1 MPFPIIPALIAAG
14 SAIAGGAMGSASN
27 RKTNQT
33 NLQIARETNQMNYQ
47 LFQESNAFNEK
58 MYHEANAYNTPSAQM
73 QRYAEAG
80 INPYIAAGNV
90 QTGNTTSAL
99 QSAPA
104 PQMHAAQMQPDV
116 NMANGMMSAGTII
129 SQYAQNELAIAQARK
144 TNAEA
149 NWIDRLNTAY
159 VGNMNA
165 HTGVLNSQNGL
176 LDLDF
181 KIKHDTLGNYIK
193 LSDLSVANAQ
203 ETNKSLILQNVHQD
217 IENKLSNINLGIQDK
232 YAEQMFKAQF
242 NSILVHSLSEWMH
255 IGFDQQ
261 NANTNRMNANTN
273 RMDAN
278 TNRMNANTNR
288 MNADTNRMNANTNS
302 FVGNAQVFNLM
313 NGAFKTAA
321 ETVGVKIDN
330 SNKNKLFNVTLRGL
344 NLDNINKAGQNV
356 MLSNQI
362 GDYSTDK
369 WFRRLGMATD
379 GAVGGVIT
387 YNAVKNSGSP
397 RPVGFKTKPKSGGFL
412 KKVTKV
418 GSKIGFR

>member
-116 NMANGMMSAGTII
+116 NIANGMMSAGSII

-144 TNAEA
+144 TNSEA
-149 NWIDRLNTAY
+149 NWIDRLNNAY
-159 VGNMNA
+159 VGNINA
-165 HTGVLNSQNGL
+165 NTGVLNSQTGL
-176 LDLDF
+176 LNLDA
-181 KIKHDTLGNYIK
+181 KLKHDTLGNYIK

-217 IENKLSNINLGIQDK
+217 LENKLSKINLGIQDK

-242 NSILVHSLSEWMH
+242 NSILVHILSERMH
-255 IGFDQQ
+255 IGIDQQ
-261 NANTNRMNANTN
+261 NANTNSYNANTNRMNANTN
-273 RMDAN
+273 RL
-278 TNRMNANTNR
+278 
-288 MNADTNRMNANTNS
+288 
-302 FVGNAQVFNLM
+302 VGNAEIKSLVA
-313 NGAFKTAA
+313 GAIESAARTA
-321 ETVGVKIDN
+321 GIKIDN
-330 SNKNKLFNVTLRGL
+330 DTSRKIQKYVVDTYHS
-344 NLDNINKAGQNV
+344 DAKTA
-356 MLSNQI
+356 
-362 GDYSTDK
+362 STQ
-369 WFRRLGMATD
+369 AHISYNES
-379 GAVGGVIT
+379 IT
-387 YNAVKNSGSP
+387 SDRDQKHYNANNWVRWISGFVPFASGAAIGISRNIA
-397 RPVGFKTKPKSGGFL
+397 RPKPH
-412 KKVTKV
+412 T
-418 GSKIGFR
+418 IRGFR

>member
-116 NMANGMMSAGTII
+116 NMANGMMSAGSII

-144 TNAEA
+144 TNSEA
-149 NWIDRLNTAY
+149 NWIDRLNNAY

-165 HTGVLNSQNGL
+165 NTGVLNSQTGL
-176 LDLDF
+176 LNLDA
-181 KIKHDTLGNYIK
+181 KLKHDTLGNYIK

-217 IENKLSNINLGIQDK
+217 LENKLSKINLGIQDK
-232 YAEQMFKAQF
+232 YAEQMFKAQL
-242 NSILVHSLSEWMH
+242 NSVLVHTLSERMH
-255 IGFDQQ
+255 IGIDQQ
-261 NANTNRMNANTN
+261 NANTNRMNASTN
-273 RMDAN
+273 RL
-278 TNRMNANTNR
+278 
-288 MNADTNRMNANTNS
+288 
-302 FVGNAQVFNLM
+302 VGSAEIKSLVA
-313 NGAFKTAA
+313 GAIESAARTA
-321 ETVGVKIDN
+321 GIKIDN
-330 SNKNKLFNVTLRGL
+330 VTSRK
-344 NLDNINKAGQNV
+344 IQNYV
-356 MLSNQI
+356 VDTYHS
-362 GDYSTDK
+362 DAKTASTQ
-369 WFRRLGMATD
+369 AHISYNES
-379 GAVGGVIT
+379 IT
-387 YNAVKNSGSP
+387 SDRDQKHYNANNWVRWISGFVPFASGAAIGISRNIA
-397 RPVGFKTKPKSGGFL
+397 RPKPH
-412 KKVTKV
+412 T
-418 GSKIGFR
+418 IRGFR

>member
-1 MPFPIIPALIAAG
+1 MGPLIPALIAAG
-14 SAIAGGAMGSASN
+14 SAIAGGAMGSSSN
-27 RKTNQT
+27 SKTNRT
-33 NLQIARETNQMNYQ
+33 NLQIARETNQLNYQ

-116 NMANGMMSAGTII
+116 NLANGIMSAGTII

-149 NWIDRLNTAY
+149 KWIDRLNTAY

-165 HTGVLNSQNGL
+165 HTGVLNSQTGL

-181 KIKHDTLGNYIK
+181 KMKRDTLGNYIK

-217 IENKLSNINLGIQDK
+217 IENKLSNIDLGIQDK

-255 IGFDQQ
+255 IGIDQQ

-273 RMDAN
+273 RM
-278 TNRMNANTNR
+278 
-288 MNADTNRMNANTNS
+288 
-302 FVGNAQVFNLM
+302 VGNAEIKSLVA
-313 NGAFKTAA
+313 GAIESAARTA
-321 ETVGVKIDN
+321 GIKIDN
-330 SNKNKLFNVTLRGL
+330 ATSKM
-344 NLDNINKAGQNV
+344 IQNYV
-356 MLSNQI
+356 VDTYHS
-362 GDYSTDK
+362 DAKTASTQ
-369 WFRRLGMATD
+369 AHISYNES
-379 GAVGGVIT
+379 IT
-387 YNAVKNSGSP
+387 SDRDQKHYNANNWVRWISGFVPFASGAAIGISRNIA
-397 RPVGFKTKPKSGGFL
+397 RPKPH
-412 KKVTKV
+412 T
-418 GSKIGFR
+418 IRGFR

>member
-116 NMANGMMSAGTII
+116 NMSNGMMSAGSII

-144 TNAEA
+144 TNSEA

-165 HTGVLNSQNGL
+165 HTGVLNSQTGL
-176 LDLDF
+176 LNLDA
-181 KIKHDTLGNYIK
+181 KLKHDTLGNYIK

-217 IENKLSNINLGIQDK
+217 LENKLSKLNLGIQDK
-232 YAEQMFKAQF
+232 YAEQMFKEQL
-242 NSILVHSLSEWMH
+242 NSVFVHTLSEFMH
-255 IGFDQQ
+255 IGIDQQ
-261 NANTNRMNANTN
+261 NANTNSYNANTNRMNANTN
-273 RMDAN
+273 RL
-278 TNRMNANTNR
+278 
-288 MNADTNRMNANTNS
+288 
-302 FVGNAQVFNLM
+302 VGNAEIKSLVA
-313 NGAFKTAA
+313 GAIESAARTA
-321 ETVGVKIDN
+321 GIKIDN
-330 SNKNKLFNVTLRGL
+330 DTSRKIQKYVVDTYHS
-344 NLDNINKAGQNV
+344 DAKTA
-356 MLSNQI
+356 
-362 GDYSTDK
+362 STQ
-369 WFRRLGMATD
+369 AHISYNES
-379 GAVGGVIT
+379 IT
-387 YNAVKNSGSP
+387 SDRDQKHYNANNWVRWISGFVPFASGAAIGISRNIA
-397 RPVGFKTKPKSGGFL
+397 RPKPH
-412 KKVTKV
+412 T
-418 GSKIGFR
+418 IRGFR

>member
-116 NMANGMMSAGTII
+116 NMANGMMSAGSII

-144 TNAEA
+144 TNSEA
-149 NWIDRLNTAY
+149 NWIDRLNDAY

-165 HTGVLNSQNGL
+165 NTGVLNSQTGL
-176 LDLDF
+176 LNLDA
-181 KIKHDTLGNYIK
+181 KLKHDTLGNYIK

-217 IENKLSNINLGIQDK
+217 LENKLSKINLGIQDK
-232 YAEQMFKAQF
+232 YAEQMFKAQL
-242 NSILVHSLSEWMH
+242 NSVLVHTLSERMH
-255 IGFDQQ
+255 IGIDQQ
-261 NANTNRMNANTN
+261 NANTNRMNASTN
-273 RMDAN
+273 RL
-278 TNRMNANTNR
+278 
-288 MNADTNRMNANTNS
+288 
-302 FVGNAQVFNLM
+302 VGSAEIKSLVA
-313 NGAFKTAA
+313 GAIESAA
-321 ETVGVKIDN
+321 RTTGIKIDN
-330 SNKNKLFNVTLRGL
+330 VTSRK
-344 NLDNINKAGQNV
+344 IQNYV
-356 MLSNQI
+356 VDTYHS
-362 GDYSTDK
+362 DAKTASTQ
-369 WFRRLGMATD
+369 AHISYNES
-379 GAVGGVIT
+379 IT
-387 YNAVKNSGSP
+387 SDRDQKHYNANNWVRWISGFVPFASGAAIGISRNIA
-397 RPVGFKTKPKSGGFL
+397 RPKPH
-412 KKVTKV
+412 T
-418 GSKIGFR
+418 IRGFR

>member
-27 RKTNQT
+27 RKTNQI

-73 QRYAEAG
+73 QRYSEAG

-149 NWIDRLNTAY
+149 KWIDRLNTAY

-165 HTGVLNSQNGL
+165 HTGVLNSQTGL

-181 KIKHDTLGNYIK
+181 KMKRDTLGNYIK

-242 NSILVHSLSEWMH
+242 NSILVHSLSEYMH
-255 IGFDQQ
+255 IGIDQQ

-273 RMDAN
+273 RMDAS
-278 TNRMNANTNR
+278 TNRMNASTNR
-288 MNADTNRMNANTNS
+288 MNASTNS

-313 NGAFKTAA
+313 NSAFKSAA

-330 SNKNKLFNVTLRGL
+330 SNKRKLFDATLHGL

-387 YNAVKNSGSP
+387 YNAIKNSGSP
-397 RPVGFKTKPKSGGFL
+397 RPVGFKTKPKSGGFF

-418 GSKIGFR
+418 GSKIGFK

>member
-149 NWIDRLNTAY
+149 NWIDRVNTAY

-165 HTGVLNSQNGL
+165 HTGVLNSQTGL
-176 LDLDF
+176 LDLDT
-181 KIKHDTLGNYIK
+181 KIKRDTLGNYIK

-217 IENKLSNINLGIQDK
+217 LENKLSKLNLGVQDK
-232 YAEQMFKAQF
+232 YAEQMFKAQL
-242 NSILVHSLSEWMH
+242 NSVLVHTLSERMH
-255 IGFDQQ
+255 IGIDQQ
-261 NANTNRMNANTN
+261 NANTNRMNASTN
-273 RMDAN
+273 RL
-278 TNRMNANTNR
+278 
-288 MNADTNRMNANTNS
+288 
-302 FVGNAQVFNLM
+302 VGSAEIKSLVA
-313 NGAFKTAA
+313 GAIESAARTA
-321 ETVGVKIDN
+321 GIKIDN
-330 SNKNKLFNVTLRGL
+330 ATSKM
-344 NLDNINKAGQNV
+344 IQNYV
-356 MLSNQI
+356 VDTYHS
-362 GDYSTDK
+362 DAKTASTQ
-369 WFRRLGMATD
+369 AHISYNES
-379 GAVGGVIT
+379 IT
-387 YNAVKNSGSP
+387 SDRDQKHYNANNWVRWISGFVPFASGAAIGISRNIA
-397 RPVGFKTKPKSGGFL
+397 RPKPH
-412 KKVTKV
+412 T
-418 GSKIGFR
+418 IRGFR

>member
-116 NMANGMMSAGTII
+116 NMANGMMSAGSII

-144 TNAEA
+144 TNSEA
-149 NWIDRLNTAY
+149 NWIDRLNSAY

-165 HTGVLNSQNGL
+165 HTGVLNSQTGL
-176 LDLDF
+176 LNLDA
-181 KIKHDTLGNYIK
+181 KLKHDTLGNYIK

-217 IENKLSNINLGIQDK
+217 IENKLSKINLGIQDK

-255 IGFDQQ
+255 IGIDQQ
-261 NANTNRMNANTN
+261 NADTNRMNANTNRMNANTN
-273 RMDAN
+273 RM
-278 TNRMNANTNR
+278 
-288 MNADTNRMNANTNS
+288 
-302 FVGNAQVFNLM
+302 VGNAEIKSLVA
-313 NGAFKTAA
+313 GAIESAARTAGIRIDNDTSRKIQNYVVDTYHSDAKTA
-321 ETVGVKIDN
+321 
-330 SNKNKLFNVTLRGL
+330 
-344 NLDNINKAGQNV
+344 
-356 MLSNQI
+356 
-362 GDYSTDK
+362 STQ
-369 WFRRLGMATD
+369 AHISYNES
-379 GAVGGVIT
+379 IT
-387 YNAVKNSGSP
+387 SDRDQKHYNANNWVRWISGFVPFASGVGIGISRNIA
-397 RPVGFKTKPKSGGFL
+397 RPKPH
-412 KKVTKV
+412 T
-418 GSKIGFR
+418 IRGFR

>member
-165 HTGVLNSQNGL
+165 HTGVLNSQTGL

-181 KIKHDTLGNYIK
+181 KMKRDTLGNYIK

-217 IENKLSNINLGIQDK
+217 IENKLSDINLGIQDK

-255 IGFDQQ
+255 IGIDQQ
-261 NANTNRMNANTN
+261 NANTNRM
-273 RMDAN
+273 
-278 TNRMNANTNR
+278 
-288 MNADTNRMNANTNS
+288 
-302 FVGNAQVFNLM
+302 VGNAEIKSLVA
-313 NGAFKTAA
+313 GAIESAARTA
-321 ETVGVKIDN
+321 GIKIDN
-330 SNKNKLFNVTLRGL
+330 ATSKM
-344 NLDNINKAGQNV
+344 IQNYV
-356 MLSNQI
+356 VDTYHS
-362 GDYSTDK
+362 DAKTASTQ
-369 WFRRLGMATD
+369 AHISYNES
-379 GAVGGVIT
+379 IT
-387 YNAVKNSGSP
+387 SDRDQKHYNANNWVRWISGFVPFASGAAIGISRNIA
-397 RPVGFKTKPKSGGFL
+397 RPKPH
-412 KKVTKV
+412 T
-418 GSKIGFR
+418 IRGFR

>member
-149 NWIDRLNTAY
+149 NWIDRVNTAY

-165 HTGVLNSQNGL
+165 HTGVLNSQTGL
-176 LDLDF
+176 LDLDT
-181 KIKHDTLGNYIK
+181 KIKRDTLGNYIK

-217 IENKLSNINLGIQDK
+217 LENKLSNINLGIQDK

-242 NSILVHSLSEWMH
+242 NSIIIHSLSEWMH
-255 IGFDQQ
+255 IGIDQQ
-261 NANTNRMNANTN
+261 
-273 RMDAN
+273 
-278 TNRMNANTNR
+278 NANTNR
-288 MNADTNRMNANTNS
+288 MNADTNRMNANTNRM
-302 FVGNAQVFNLM
+302 VGNAEIKSLVA
-313 NGAFKTAA
+313 GAIESAARTA
-321 ETVGVKIDN
+321 GIKIDN
-330 SNKNKLFNVTLRGL
+330 ATSKM
-344 NLDNINKAGQNV
+344 IQNYV
-356 MLSNQI
+356 VDTYHS
-362 GDYSTDK
+362 DAKTASTQ
-369 WFRRLGMATD
+369 AHISYNES
-379 GAVGGVIT
+379 IT
-387 YNAVKNSGSP
+387 SDRDQKHYNANNWVRWISGFVPFASGAAIGISRNIA
-397 RPVGFKTKPKSGGFL
+397 RPKPH
-412 KKVTKV
+412 T
-418 GSKIGFR
+418 IRGFR

>member
-73 QRYAEAG
+73 QRYVEAG

-116 NMANGMMSAGTII
+116 NMANGMMSAGSII
-129 SQYAQNELAIAQARK
+129 NQYAQNELALAQARK

-149 NWIDRLNTAY
+149 GWIDRLNSAY

-217 IENKLSNINLGIQDK
+217 LENKLADINLGIQDK
-232 YAEQMFKAQF
+232 YAEQMFKEQL
-242 NSILVHSLSEWMH
+242 NSVFVHTLSEFMH
-255 IGFDQQ
+255 IGIDQQ
-261 NANTNRMNANTN
+261 NANTNSYNANTNRMNANTN
-273 RMDAN
+273 RL
-278 TNRMNANTNR
+278 
-288 MNADTNRMNANTNS
+288 
-302 FVGNAQVFNLM
+302 VGNAEIKSLVA
-313 NGAFKTAA
+313 GAIESAARTA
-321 ETVGVKIDN
+321 GIKIDN
-330 SNKNKLFNVTLRGL
+330 ETSRK
-344 NLDNINKAGQNV
+344 IQNYV
-356 MLSNQI
+356 VDTYHS
-362 GDYSTDK
+362 DAKTASTQ
-369 WFRRLGMATD
+369 AHISYNES
-379 GAVGGVIT
+379 IT
-387 YNAVKNSGSP
+387 SDRDQKHYNANNWVRWISGFVPFASGAAIGISRNIA
-397 RPVGFKTKPKSGGFL
+397 RPKPH
-412 KKVTKV
+412 T
-418 GSKIGFR
+418 IRGFR

>member
-116 NMANGMMSAGTII
+116 NLANGMMSAGTII

-149 NWIDRLNTAY
+149 KWIDRLNTAY

-165 HTGVLNSQNGL
+165 HTGVLNSQTGL

-181 KIKHDTLGNYIK
+181 KMKRDTLGNYIK

-217 IENKLSNINLGIQDK
+217 IENKLSNIDLGIQDK

-255 IGFDQQ
+255 IGIDQQ
-261 NANTNRMNANTN
+261 NANTNRM
-273 RMDAN
+273 
-278 TNRMNANTNR
+278 
-288 MNADTNRMNANTNS
+288 
-302 FVGNAQVFNLM
+302 VGNAEIKSLVA
-313 NGAFKTAA
+313 GAIESAARTA
-321 ETVGVKIDN
+321 GIKIDN
-330 SNKNKLFNVTLRGL
+330 ATSKM
-344 NLDNINKAGQNV
+344 IQNYV
-356 MLSNQI
+356 VDTYHS
-362 GDYSTDK
+362 DAKTASTQ
-369 WFRRLGMATD
+369 AHISYNES
-379 GAVGGVIT
+379 IT
-387 YNAVKNSGSP
+387 SDRDQKHYNANNWVRWISGFVPFASGAAIGISRNIA
-397 RPVGFKTKPKSGGFL
+397 RPKPH
-412 KKVTKV
+412 T
-418 GSKIGFR
+418 IRGFR

>member
-116 NMANGMMSAGTII
+116 NMANGMMSAGSII
-129 SQYAQNELAIAQARK
+129 NQYAQNELALAQARK

-149 NWIDRLNTAY
+149 GWIDRLNSAY

-165 HTGVLNSQNGL
+165 HTGVLNSQTGL

-181 KIKHDTLGNYIK
+181 KLKHDTLGNYIK

-217 IENKLSNINLGIQDK
+217 LENKLSKLNLGIQDK

-242 NSILVHSLSEWMH
+242 NSILVHTLSERMH
-255 IGFDQQ
+255 IGIDQQ
-261 NANTNRMNANTN
+261 NANTNRMNASTN
-273 RMDAN
+273 RMDAS
-278 TNRMNANTNR
+278 TNRMNAN
-288 MNADTNRMNANTNS
+288 TNRMNANTNS
-302 FVGNAQVFNLM
+302 FVGNAQFFNLM
-313 NGAFKTAA
+313 NSAFKSAA

-369 WFRRLGMATD
+369 WFKRLGMATD

-387 YNAVKNSGSP
+387 YNAVRNSGSP
-397 RPVGFKTKPKSGGFL
+397 RPVGFKTKPNSGGFF
-412 KKVTKV
+412 KKVVKV

>member
-149 NWIDRLNTAY
+149 KWIDRLNTAY

-165 HTGVLNSQNGL
+165 HTGVLNSQTGL

-181 KIKHDTLGNYIK
+181 KMKRDTLGNYIK

-203 ETNKSLILQNVHQD
+203 ETNKSLILQNIHQD
-217 IENKLSNINLGIQDK
+217 IENKLADINLGIQDK
-232 YAEQMFKAQF
+232 YAEQMFKEQL
-242 NSILVHSLSEWMH
+242 NSVFVHTLSEFMH
-255 IGFDQQ
+255 IGIDQQ
-261 NANTNRMNANTN
+261 NANTNSYNANTNRMNANTN
-273 RMDAN
+273 RL
-278 TNRMNANTNR
+278 
-288 MNADTNRMNANTNS
+288 
-302 FVGNAQVFNLM
+302 VGNAEIKSLVA
-313 NGAFKTAA
+313 GAIESAARTA
-321 ETVGVKIDN
+321 GIKIDN
-330 SNKNKLFNVTLRGL
+330 DTSRKIQKYVVDTYHS
-344 NLDNINKAGQNV
+344 DAKTA
-356 MLSNQI
+356 
-362 GDYSTDK
+362 STQ
-369 WFRRLGMATD
+369 AHISYNES
-379 GAVGGVIT
+379 IT
-387 YNAVKNSGSP
+387 SDRDQKHYNANNWVRWISGFVPFASGAAIGISRNIA
-397 RPVGFKTKPKSGGFL
+397 RPKPH
-412 KKVTKV
+412 T
-418 GSKIGFR
+418 IRGFR

>member
-116 NMANGMMSAGTII
+116 NMANGMMSAGSII
-129 SQYAQNELAIAQARK
+129 NQYAQNELALAQARK

-149 NWIDRLNTAY
+149 GWIDRLNSAY

-165 HTGVLNSQNGL
+165 HTGVLNSQTGL

-217 IENKLSNINLGIQDK
+217 LENKLADINLGIQDK
-232 YAEQMFKAQF
+232 YAEQMFKEQL
-242 NSILVHSLSEWMH
+242 NSVFVHTLSEFMH
-255 IGFDQQ
+255 IGIDQQ
-261 NANTNRMNANTN
+261 NANTNSYNANTNRMNANTN
-273 RMDAN
+273 RL
-278 TNRMNANTNR
+278 
-288 MNADTNRMNANTNS
+288 
-302 FVGNAQVFNLM
+302 VGNAEIKSLVA
-313 NGAFKTAA
+313 GAIESAARTA
-321 ETVGVKIDN
+321 GIKIDN
-330 SNKNKLFNVTLRGL
+330 ETSRK
-344 NLDNINKAGQNV
+344 IQNYV
-356 MLSNQI
+356 VDTYHS
-362 GDYSTDK
+362 DAKTASTQ
-369 WFRRLGMATD
+369 AHISYNES
-379 GAVGGVIT
+379 IT
-387 YNAVKNSGSP
+387 SDRDQKHYNANNWVRWISGFVPFASGAAIGISRNIA
-397 RPVGFKTKPKSGGFL
+397 RPKPH
-412 KKVTKV
+412 T
-418 GSKIGFR
+418 IRGFR

>member
-165 HTGVLNSQNGL
+165 HTGVLNSQTGL

-181 KIKHDTLGNYIK
+181 KMKRDTLGNYIK

-217 IENKLSNINLGIQDK
+217 IENKLSDINLGIQDK

-242 NSILVHSLSEWMH
+242 SSILVHSLSEWMH
-255 IGFDQQ
+255 IGIDQQ

-278 TNRMNANTNR
+278 
-288 MNADTNRMNANTNS
+288 TNRMNANTNS

-330 SNKNKLFNVTLRGL
+330 SNKNKLFNVTIRGL

-397 RPVGFKTKPKSGGFL
+397 RPVGFKIKPKSGGFL

>member
-116 NMANGMMSAGTII
+116 NLANGMMSAGTII

-149 NWIDRLNTAY
+149 NWIDRLNNAY

-165 HTGVLNSQNGL
+165 NTGVLNSQTGL
-176 LDLDF
+176 LNLDA
-181 KIKHDTLGNYIK
+181 KLKRDTLGNYIK

-217 IENKLSNINLGIQDK
+217 LENKLSKINLGIQDK
-232 YAEQMFKAQF
+232 YAEQMFKSQL
-242 NSILVHSLSEWMH
+242 NSVLVHTLSERMH
-255 IGFDQQ
+255 IGIDQQ
-261 NANTNRMNANTN
+261 NANTNSYNASTNRFNANTS
-273 RMDAN
+273 RL
-278 TNRMNANTNR
+278 
-288 MNADTNRMNANTNS
+288 
-302 FVGNAQVFNLM
+302 VGSAEIKSLVA
-313 NGAFKTAA
+313 GAIESAARTA
-321 ETVGVKIDN
+321 GIKIDN
-330 SNKNKLFNVTLRGL
+330 VTSRK
-344 NLDNINKAGQNV
+344 IQ
-356 MLSNQI
+356 
-362 GDYSTDK
+362 DYVVDTYHSDAKTASTQ
-369 WFRRLGMATD
+369 AHISYNES
-379 GAVGGVIT
+379 IT
-387 YNAVKNSGSP
+387 SDRDQKHYNANNWVRWISGFVPFASGAAIGISRNIA
-397 RPVGFKTKPKSGGFL
+397 RPKPH
-412 KKVTKV
+412 T
-418 GSKIGFR
+418 IRGFR

>member
-116 NMANGMMSAGTII
+116 NMANGMMSAGSII

-144 TNAEA
+144 TNSEA
-149 NWIDRLNTAY
+149 NWIDRLNNAY

-165 HTGVLNSQNGL
+165 NTGVLNSQTGL
-176 LDLDF
+176 LNLDA
-181 KIKHDTLGNYIK
+181 KLKHDTLGNYIK

-217 IENKLSNINLGIQDK
+217 LENKLSKLNLGIQDK
-232 YAEQMFKAQF
+232 YAEQMFKAQL
-242 NSILVHSLSEWMH
+242 NSVLVHTLSERMH
-255 IGFDQQ
+255 IGIDQQ
-261 NANTNRMNANTN
+261 NANTNRMNASTN
-273 RMDAN
+273 RL
-278 TNRMNANTNR
+278 
-288 MNADTNRMNANTNS
+288 
-302 FVGNAQVFNLM
+302 VGSAEIKSLVA
-313 NGAFKTAA
+313 GAIESAARTA
-321 ETVGVKIDN
+321 GIKIDN
-330 SNKNKLFNVTLRGL
+330 VTSRK
-344 NLDNINKAGQNV
+344 IQ
-356 MLSNQI
+356 
-362 GDYSTDK
+362 DYVVDTYHSDAKTASTQ
-369 WFRRLGMATD
+369 AHISYNES
-379 GAVGGVIT
+379 IT
-387 YNAVKNSGSP
+387 SDRDQKHYNANNWVRWISGFVPFASGAAIGISRNIA
-397 RPVGFKTKPKSGGFL
+397 RPKPH
-412 KKVTKV
+412 T
-418 GSKIGFR
+418 IRGFR